1 MFVRIHTFYDAL
13 LFCYLHPGEYLLKM
27 IPLNDLFLGLI
38 LMVVSL
44 TLLCTC
50 LVLIVKIL
58 NSALKGPVSVAAKK
72 IINKDLPGR
81 CSYMTGYLA
90 IIAGAGLTIVVQSSS
105 VFTSTLTPLVGMNI
119 ISLERMYPLTLGSNI
134 GTTTTGLLAAMAASG
149 DKLQPALQIALVHLF
164 FNITAIILFYP
175 VPFMRFPIPLARL
188 MGRTT
193 AKYRWFAVA
202 YLIGMFFLLPGCLF
216 ALSIAGSL
224 TFITVSSLALSFI
237 AFLVTVNVL
246 KKKLK
251 KHLPAPVLRFLVKL
265 PKAFYS
271 LAPLDNVLHG
281 GIKMVKA
288 CLTCCR
294 TDKAEDGEAG
304 EGMLSVVIKPGNDSF
319 LDQMTEEERK
329 DYESTV
335 RSLEEV
341 KVMLTSDVYK
351 SVSKTGTDSGYVT
364 QLHTPY
370 LSKFPSKED
379 FAES

>member
-1 MFVRIHTFYDAL
+1 
-13 LFCYLHPGEYLLKM
+13 
-27 IPLNDLFLGLI
+27 LNDLFLGLI
-38 LMVVSL
+38 LMAASL
-44 TLLCTC
+44 TLLCVC

-58 NSALKGPVSVAAKK
+58 NSALKGPVSIAAKK

-81 CSYMTGYLA
+81 CSYFTGYLA
-90 IIAGAGLTIVVQSSS
+90 IIAGAGLTIIVQSSS

-149 DKLQPALQIALVHLF
+149 EKLQPALQIALVHLF
-164 FNITAIILFYP
+164 FNIMAIMLFYP

-193 AKYRWFAVA
+193 AKYRWFAII

-216 ALSIAGSL
+216 ALSVAGTL
-224 TFITVSSLALSFI
+224 TFIIVCSLSLAFI
-237 AFLVTVNVL
+237 VFLIVINLL
-246 KKKLK
+246 KKRFK
-251 KHLPAPVLRFLVKL
+251 KRLSTSLIKFLDLL

-271 LAPLDNVLHG
+271 LKPLDDVLQ
-281 GIKMVKA
+281 GIMNRMKV
-288 CLTCCR
+288 LVLCCR
-294 TDKAEDGEAG
+294 GSSKSENGESVEA
-304 EGMLSVVIKPGNDSF
+304 MLKPKNDENAQKRLGNDNF

-351 SVSKTGTDSGYVT
+351 SSIKAGTDSGYVT

-379 FAES
+379 FTDS